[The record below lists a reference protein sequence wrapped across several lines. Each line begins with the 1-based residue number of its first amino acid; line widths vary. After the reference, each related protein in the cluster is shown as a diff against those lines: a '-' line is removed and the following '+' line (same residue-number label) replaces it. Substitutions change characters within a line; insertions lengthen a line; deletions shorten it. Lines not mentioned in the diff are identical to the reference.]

1 MALLSNRFRNP
12 NAWRSA
18 YLMAAIAVSVLP
30 VSLIGALAP
39 AIENSFGFGP
49 SMIGEVTALAFACSS
64 AAAVASGWAVDR
76 LGGRGV
82 LVGSMAGLIVSS
94 FSAGLATQRPILIC
108 AVILSGICSGTIP
121 PATYRLLSDH
131 ITAARQGSAF
141 GVIQAGFPG
150 AVVFAGLIA
159 PGVASGFGWRAV
171 FFGASVPTGI
181 VACCA
186 FLFFNAPLDSRHDAA
201 GRRAAGAVSSR
212 VRSRRG
218 TLMLLGT
225 ASVLGNAG
233 AGVLTTYFV
242 VFCISRSSSNGL
254 ADYYFAL
261 GGVAAVGARLVFG
274 RWVDGH
280 RGQAGSMTTALL
292 VGGAVGVA
300 LLSLPVAWLTIP
312 STILAFGSGWGWT
325 GLLGLTV
332 TQIFAST
339 PGLSTALVITAA
351 GGVGAAA
358 GPAIASMLLSLAG
371 YPLAW
376 GFAAACFLGSAIA
389 VWHMNRL
396 LVTDNGFGAHIRD
409 GPPGIE
415 PAADPYPGY
424 LPGSEC
430 QTVDVTEKNDADR
443 QFD

>member
-64 AAAVASGWAVDR
+64 AAAIASGWAVDR
-76 LGGRGV
+76 LCGRGV

-233 AGVLTTYFV
+233 AGVLTT
-242 VFCISRSSSNGL
+242 
-254 ADYYFAL
+254 AEA
-261 GGVAAVGARLVFG
+261 AAVRE
-274 RWVDGH
+274 
-280 RGQAGSMTTALL
+280 
-292 VGGAVGVA
+292 AVAVEE
-300 LLSLPVAWLTIP
+300 
-312 STILAFGSGWGWT
+312 
-325 GLLGLTV
+325 
-332 TQIFAST
+332 
-339 PGLSTALVITAA
+339 ALV
-351 GGVGAAA
+351 AAA
-358 GPAIASMLLSLAG
+358 G
-371 YPLAW
+371 
-376 GFAAACFLGSAIA
+376 
-389 VWHMNRL
+389 VWRRRRLWRRRGLWRRRL
-396 LVTDNGFGAHIRD
+396 LT
-409 GPPGIE
+409 
-415 PAADPYPGY
+415 
-424 LPGSEC
+424 L
-430 QTVDVTEKNDADR
+430 
-443 QFD
+443 